1 MALTTTLI
9 AIGTPP
15 KVASVRSDGHCVRT
29 YERLGRATVISALL
43 LGACSAGAENGQTA
57 TPATGLAFNDEQ
69 DAAATTTTT
78 LIAEAP
84 AVTLAEGDLGYVQFE
99 ATWVCELQRRTFPT
113 PDAIEL
119 ALNEKLQELG
129 LEREAYDTF
138 RSRVNNDQDLRDSIL
153 FAYQETCRP

>member
-1 MALTTTLI
+1 M
-9 AIGTPP
+9 
-15 KVASVRSDGHCVRT
+15 RT
-29 YERLGRATVISALL
+29 YERLVRATVLTTLL
-43 LGACSAGAENGQTA
+43 LGACSAGADDGQA
-57 TPATGLAFNDEQ
+57 GAPATGLAFSDEQ

-84 AVTLAEGDLGYVQFE
+84 AVTLVEGDLGYVQFE

-129 LEREAYDTF
+129 LEREAYDAF
-138 RSRVNNDQDLRDSIL
+138 RARVNDDQDLRDSIL

>member
-1 MALTTTLI
+1 MSIHL
-9 AIGTPP
+9 
-15 KVASVRSDGHCVRT
+15 
-29 YERLGRATVISALL
+29 RLGCAIAASALL
-43 LGACSAGAENGQTA
+43 LGACSSGGDQFDGA
-57 TPATGLAFNDEQ
+57 PATGLAFNDEQ

-113 PDAIEL
+113 PEAIDL

-129 LEREAYDTF
+129 LERATYDGF
-138 RSRVNNDQDLRDSIL
+138 RARVNGDQDLRDSIL
-153 FAYQETCRP
+153 FAYQETCQP